1 MEKVEEWRKGKEK
14 KTLRGGGVVV
24 TMSRLVE
31 TNYIQSQQTIPLL
44 TEGRFKGSNVKSL

>member
-14 KTLRGGGVVV
+14 KPKAGVVV
-24 TMSRLVE
+24 AMSRWLE

-44 TEGRFKGSNVKSL
+44 SEGSLKGSNVKGL